1 MTFNF
6 RFYIIYFQNRF
17 RFGWVC
23 GWNSFPLL
31 DKTLGRNQIIHHIVA
46 RLTETDNKRTE
57 LIDFPKSNRLFR
69 NGHELKLFPNFANT
83 IIVHFQKFYVRLF
96 VPTIY
101 LLWLFSV
108 FKWSPAPAG
117 FTTNGNLYTINYRSI
132 IWKNGHAVNHPV
144 YTWRVL
150 RQ

>member
-6 RFYIIYFQNRF
+6 RFYIIYLQNRF

-83 IIVHFQKFYVRLF
+83 IIVHFQKFNVRLF
-96 VPTIY
+96 VPTKYILSDF
-101 LLWLFSV
+101 LLVSNG
-108 FKWSPAPAG
+108 SG
-117 FTTNGNLYTINYRSI
+117 FTTNGNLYKVILNIR
-132 IWKNGHAVNHPV
+132 K
-144 YTWRVL
+144 
-150 RQ
+150 